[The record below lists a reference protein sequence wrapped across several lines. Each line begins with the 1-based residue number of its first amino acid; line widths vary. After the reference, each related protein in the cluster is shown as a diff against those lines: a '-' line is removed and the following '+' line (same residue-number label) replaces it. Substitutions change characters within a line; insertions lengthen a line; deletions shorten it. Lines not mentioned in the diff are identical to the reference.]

1 MQCGGGTQGHPNDL
15 LNSLQQKKKK
25 KQSKAKQSK
34 VIDAVVELNVLSPA
48 YRPDICGG
56 IIQIRGE
63 AVTMYHGKV
72 LWGNGVRHPNPP
84 EKATKDI

>member
-15 LNSLQQKKKK
+15 LNSLQQKKK
-25 KQSKAKQSK
+25 SKAKQSK

-84 EKATKDI
+84 ERATKDI

>member
-1 MQCGGGTQGHPNDL
+1 MISSILCN
-15 LNSLQQKKKK
+15 KKEKK
-25 KQSKAKQSK
+25 SKAKQSK

-72 LWGNGVRHPNPP
+72 LWGNGVQHPNPP
-84 EKATKDI
+84 DEATKNI